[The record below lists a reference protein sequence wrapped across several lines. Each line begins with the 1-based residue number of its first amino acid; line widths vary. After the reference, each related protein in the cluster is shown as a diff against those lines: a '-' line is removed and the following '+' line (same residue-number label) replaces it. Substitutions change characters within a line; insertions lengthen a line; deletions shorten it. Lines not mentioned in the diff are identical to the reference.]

1 MSLRLRRRNWRTSN
15 REVGGDMAS
24 ERTGVYPG
32 TFDPVTSGH
41 MEVMRRS
48 LKLVDR
54 LVIGPATNIGKG
66 PLFSL
71 EERIDI
77 IKDDIA
83 DFSQADRDRIKIVP
97 FDGLL
102 IHFARDVGASMIIRG
117 LRAVSDFEYEIQMA
131 NMNARMEPNIETIF
145 LMASDRHQFISSSLV
160 KDIARLGGDTSQF
173 VSKKVFERLKA
184 KFKRCLTA
192 PGAALT
198 VGPAHHIRAP
208 RGVSA
213 CGATPE
219 RARSSA
225 VEHLTFNQVVVGS
238 IPTGLTTARG
248 KETLGSCRR

>member
-1 MSLRLRRRNWRTSN
+1 
-15 REVGGDMAS
+15 MAS

-41 MEVMRRS
+41 MEVVRRS
-48 LKLVDR
+48 LKLVDK

-83 DFSQADRDRIKIVP
+83 DFSQADRDRIRVLP
-97 FDGLL
+97 YESLL
-102 IHFARDVGASMIIRG
+102 VRFAREVGASVIIRG

-145 LMASDRHQFISSSLV
+145 LMASDRHQFIASSLV

-173 VSKKVFERLKA
+173 VSKKVFERLKR
-184 KFKRCLTA
+184 KFSK
-192 PGAALT
+192 
-198 VGPAHHIRAP
+198 
-208 RGVSA
+208 S
-213 CGATPE
+213 
-219 RARSSA
+219 
-225 VEHLTFNQVVVGS
+225 
-238 IPTGLTTARG
+238 
-248 KETLGSCRR
+248 